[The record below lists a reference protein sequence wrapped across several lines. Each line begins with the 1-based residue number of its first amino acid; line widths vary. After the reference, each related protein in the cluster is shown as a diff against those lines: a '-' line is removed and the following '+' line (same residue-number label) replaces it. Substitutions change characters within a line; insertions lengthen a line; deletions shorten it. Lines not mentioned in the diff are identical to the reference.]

1 MWIQVQYFVF
11 SHLNVN
17 FILNVSLQLKA
28 EEKVDQG
35 LLPPKKMLGKNSKS
49 LVELRQ
55 KELEL
60 YLQTLLLQFTEVMPT
75 LLAKFLHFH
84 LYVSIPVTFL
94 AACSGTLRC
103 LYCSS

>member
-1 MWIQVQYFVF
+1 M
-11 SHLNVN
+11 
-17 FILNVSLQLKA
+17 
-28 EEKVDQG
+28 DQG

-60 YLQTLLLQFTEVMPT
+60 YLQTLLLQFTEAMPT

-84 LYVSIPVTFL
+84 FYVSLPLFRWLNISVLLLIDMGLLNPHQE
-94 AACSGTLRC
+94 AIISDCKLRF
-103 LYCSS
+103 